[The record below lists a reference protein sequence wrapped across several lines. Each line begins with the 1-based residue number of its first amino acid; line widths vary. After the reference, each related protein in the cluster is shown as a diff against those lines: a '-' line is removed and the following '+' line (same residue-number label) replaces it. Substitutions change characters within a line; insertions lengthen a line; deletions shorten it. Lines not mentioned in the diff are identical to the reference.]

1 MLSAARRR
9 AYEFVNQKEVIMAV
23 IEKWSGED
31 GIRRREDMATERART
46 AHLASHLSSVALR
59 QWEKSLTGIIALPAA
74 AALGVAATATYGVAL
89 VERGFE
95 VLESAV
101 GEVGRVLTTE
111 KRDGGNDRRPEQ
123 HPEARA

>member
-9 AYEFVNQKEVIMAV
+9 AHEFVVNQKEVIMAV
-23 IEKWSGED
+23 MEKWSED
-31 GIRRREDMATERART
+31 GVRRREDMAMERART
-46 AHLASHLSSVALR
+46 AYLASHLSSVALR

-89 VERGFE
+89 IERGFE

-101 GEVGRVLTTE
+101 GEVGRVLTTAE
-111 KRDGGNDRRPEQ
+111 KREGNNDRRPD
-123 HPEARA
+123 HPEARS